1 MFAFNYDLRLILVRP
16 NPMRIGIGMILLLAA
31 SAELPAADWVRVTRS
46 PRFIMEVDAASLRSR
61 GQYTEAQFRFDYQ
74 SSQQDPKTGARYLSA
89 IVTLLFDCS
98 HKKYAPFRRLEFSGH
113 QAGGVTT
120 GSIVRPDKEIRF
132 VDSRADTINAK
143 MLEYVC
149 SHTTRTK

>member
-31 SAELPAADWVRVTRS
+31 SAELPAADWVRVTHRA
-46 PRFIMEVDAASLRSR
+46 RASSWKWTRR
-61 GQYTEAQFRFDYQ
+61 AFVQ
-74 SSQQDPKTGARYLSA
+74 GASTLKHNFGLIINLPSKIQRRERYLSA

-132 VDSRADTINAK
+132 VARILRARTRMRCSRSARLPAR
-143 MLEYVC
+143 
-149 SHTTRTK
+149 S